1 MNTGHEVTI
10 NGVTLAGPAVPRQNE
25 LFTAEALGFLAQ
37 LHREFAAG
45 IAALETPSQPRRES
59 TEASAD
65 WQALVERNLAEPPS
79 TFVYP
84 RRLARVEDRI
94 LCTDSPMS
102 AGIVDF
108 GLHIHRN
115 AHRLLSEG
123 RAPFMSLLGMESEE
137 ELQLWQDL
145 FVRAEEL
152 LGLADGAIRAIHM
165 QPGVPVEDEGED
177 GKASSAA
184 VLMVRTQPT
193 PVVPA
198 QPMAGVGAAA

>member
-10 NGVTLAGPAVPRQNE
+10 NGITLAGPSVPRQNE

-37 LHREFAAG
+37 LHREFAPRV
-45 IAALETPSQPRRES
+45 AALGTPGHARRVP
-59 TEASAD
+59 ADAGAD

-84 RRLARVEDRI
+84 RRLAHAEERI
-94 LCTDSPMS
+94 RCGASPMS

-137 ELQLWQDL
+137 ELALWQDL
-145 FVRAEEL
+145 FIRSEQL
-152 LGLADGAIRAIHM
+152 LALPDGAIRAIHM
-165 QPGVPVEDEGED
+165 QAGEPVEDEGED
-177 GKASSAA
+177 GQASSAA
-184 VLMVRTQPT
+184 VLMVRSEPAPTAARQPA
-193 PVVPA
+193 VP
-198 QPMAGVGAAA
+198 VGAAA

>member
-37 LHREFAAG
+37 LHREFAPR
-45 IAALETPSQPRRES
+45 IAALGTAGQPHRG
-59 TEASAD
+59 APAAAAD
-65 WQALVERNLAEPPS
+65 WQKLVERNLAEPPS

-84 RRLARVEDRI
+84 RRLAQAEDRI
-94 LCTDSPMS
+94 RCGSEPMS

-115 AHRLLSEG
+115 AHRLLSQG
-123 RAPFMSLLGMESEE
+123 RAPFMSLLGTETEE

-145 FVRAEEL
+145 FIRAEEL
-152 LGLADGAIRAIHM
+152 LGLTDGAIRAIHM
-165 QPGVPVEDEGED
+165 QPGVAVEDEGED
-177 GKASSAA
+177 GQASSAA

-198 QPMAGVGAAA
+198 QPMAGVGVAA